1 MTPGSLIVLAL
12 LGTPAQAERVPDRRE
27 DASHVVSGT
36 VKRVYSRDSSPP
48 GWNAETYTHFVL
60 ALAVDAVEK
69 GKGVAGGEVIYV
81 HCFQRTRAGFLA
93 PGMEGHTRIP
103 GEGDRIRAF
112 LNLRRFEQVGSPLV
126 RPKEGRELP
135 APQEGTGY
143 EIVYPSGLDWLDRNV
158 DANVR
163 VREAPA
169 RAVALDY
176 WWLFLLGGAAGAAG
190 GWLVSRFRARKKA
203 RAALTNPAG

>member
-81 HCFQRTRAGFLA
+81 HCFQCTRAGLFA
-93 PGMEGHTRIP
+93 PGMGGHTRIP
-103 GEGDRIRAF
+103 GEGDRVRAF
-112 LNLRRFEQVGSPLV
+112 LNLRRFDRVGSPLI
-126 RPKEGRELP
+126 RQEEGPALP
-135 APQEGTGY
+135 DPQQGTGY
-143 EIVYPSGLDWLDRNV
+143 EVVYPSGLDWLDGNV
-158 DANVR
+158 DANER
-163 VREAPA
+163 VRSAPA
-169 RAVALDY
+169 RAIALDY
-176 WWLFLLGGAAGAAG
+176 WWLFLLGVAAGGAG

-203 RAALTNPAG
+203 RAGLANPAG